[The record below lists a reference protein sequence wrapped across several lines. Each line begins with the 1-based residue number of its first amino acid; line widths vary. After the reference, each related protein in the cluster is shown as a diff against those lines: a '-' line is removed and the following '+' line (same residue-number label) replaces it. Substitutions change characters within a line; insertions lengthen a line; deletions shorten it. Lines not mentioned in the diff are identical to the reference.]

1 MGFKGPDGIESWG
14 KRKRKEKI
22 SKIKFINFS
31 VPLAVIFEKL
41 KHRSEC

>member
-1 MGFKGPDGIESWG
+1 MELKVGGRE
-14 KRKRKEKI
+14 KEKKKI